1 MPTATSPPALL
12 SPIQRAARASTAFT
26 RVSEDTGRVK
36 VALGVGYK
44 ANAVALEL
52 VQVVDRRAR
61 ALARE
66 AVERPKDED
75 LELPLVGVLEE
86 RLESSAAPGGTRFLI
101 SIFLDQL
108 PALVTLDE
116 GAKLPSLILGFLPVG
131 GDSRIRGLRTT
142 SLVPT

>member
-1 MPTATSPPALL
+1 M
-12 SPIQRAARASTAFT
+12 
-26 RVSEDTGRVK
+26 
-36 VALGVGYK
+36 GYK

-66 AVERPKDED
+66 AVERPEDED
-75 LELPLVGVLEE
+75 LELPLVRVLEE

-108 PALVTLDE
+108 PALVTIDE
-116 GAKLPSLILGFLPVG
+116 GAKLPSLVLGFLI
-131 GDSRIRGLRTT
+131 IRQ
-142 SLVPT
+142 